1 MLYGIVKAYLGEVA
15 AIIRQGQKAGTI
27 RLDLDPDAVSVVF
40 LGLIQPT
47 AILWHLSDGEFNVGK
62 QIERGWPLFH
72 EAIRVR

>member
-1 MLYGIVKAYLGEVA
+1 MLKLSDKA
-15 AIIRQGQKAGTI
+15 RQHGAF

-47 AILWHLSDGEFNVGK
+47 AILWHLSDGEFNVGR
-62 QIERGWPLFH
+62 QVERAWPLFH